1 MQRTELTCGNAP
13 VLLLIGQRMAEE
25 RVHVHDTSGE
35 VESTLP
41 SQVTAEHQRR
51 ASHFSLKCLKEKS
64 VPIAVIVL
72 ITVLIIIIIALAT
85 KKYPP
90 CPSCPPS
97 CTAACPD
104 RWVGYRGKCFFFSE
118 TKESWNLSQSHCISL
133 GASLG
138 VIDSPA
144 ELTFMQRYVGPLHYW
159 IGLHRAT
166 SQAWRWT
173 SGILFNDLFK
183 ITGEGHC
190 AYMNNNNISSARRQ
204 WSEKQTSV
212 DLALATIHSFE
223 KRTKS
228 ICDLDWPMG
237 FTQLEWGSSHL
248 AGTVLPESLSMCEP
262 HFETHASDKP
272 DGLVPPNPDHASL
285 VETNELGNPG
295 PPVPGIPV
303 APWPP
308 LPEAITQAQLPGT
321 DTGVLPLL

>member
-1 MQRTELTCGNAP
+1 
-13 VLLLIGQRMAEE
+13 MAEE

-72 ITVLIIIIIALAT
+72 ITVLIIIIIALA
-85 KKYPP
+85 KKKDPP

-190 AYMNNNNISSARRQ
+190 AYMNNNNISSARCS
-204 WSEKQTSV
+204 SER
-212 DLALATIHSFE
+212 HF
-223 KRTKS
+223 
-228 ICDLDWPMG
+228 IC
-237 FTQLEWGSSHL
+237 SR
-248 AGTVLPESLSMCEP
+248 
-262 HFETHASDKP
+262 P
-272 DGLVPPNPDHASL
+272 DNCARRK
-285 VETNELGNPG
+285 
-295 PPVPGIPV
+295 I
-303 APWPP
+303 
-308 LPEAITQAQLPGT
+308 
-321 DTGVLPLL
+321 